1 MIKLKHSKSIPNVR
15 NVRGACIQLEILLD
29 LAEFVSK
36 RQNSEA
42 NTRIAFQFLIQI
54 LEKFFPNFSY
64 FVLTNSSFTS
74 MAFAGLSK
82 FKPSAVK
89 LFLLSINPVRV
100 LHIPALLIFI

>member
-54 LEKFFPNFSY
+54 LEKKFQIFHILFLRIRHSPS
-64 FVLTNSSFTS
+64 L
-74 MAFAGLSK
+74 AFAGLSK

-100 LHIPALLIFI
+100 LHILALLIFI